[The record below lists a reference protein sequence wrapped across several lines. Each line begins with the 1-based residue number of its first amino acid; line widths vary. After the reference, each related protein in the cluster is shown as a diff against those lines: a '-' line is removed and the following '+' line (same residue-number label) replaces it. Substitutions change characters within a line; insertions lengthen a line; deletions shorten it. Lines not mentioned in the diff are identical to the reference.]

1 MPVPVTEEVEGP
13 AGPLSVMVAVPPSRP
28 SEGRCLLVCHG
39 LPLTRGGGRTA
50 SGTLPELAEH
60 LAAES
65 GWTVATC
72 SLSGT
77 GESPG
82 TFSGPRWREDLAAV
96 VEWLR
101 TEHPRLWL
109 GGFGFGGVLALDLA
123 ASDEAIRG
131 VATFATPSKVAD
143 WAGTPEQFYAAVVAS
158 GVVDR
163 KEPLEDADTLAKGVF
178 SFDPISAIAAIPPR
192 RILVVHGSDDLLVPV
207 EAARELVA
215 AALGRAELRIIQGA
229 GHWLRSD
236 PRMVATL
243 IGWLD
248 RNR

>member
-1 MPVPVTEEVEGP
+1 MTVAEEVAGPEGP
-13 AGPLSVMVAVPPSRP
+13 LPVIIASPPSRA
-28 SEGRCLLVCHG
+28 SDGRCLLICHG

-50 SGTLPELAEH
+50 AGTLPELAEH

-77 GESPG
+77 GDSPR

-96 VEWLR
+96 VEWLVK
-101 TEHPRLWL
+101 EHQRVWL
-109 GGFGFGGVLALDLA
+109 GGFGFGGVLVLDAA
-123 ASDEAIRG
+123 ASDDRVRG
-131 VATFATPSKVAD
+131 VATFATPSNVAA
-143 WAGTPEQFYAAVVAS
+143 WAGPPDRFYAAVVAS

-163 KEPLEDADTLAKGVF
+163 NVPLDDVETLAKGVYA
-178 SFDPISAIAAIPPR
+178 FDPVASIAAIPPR
-192 RILVVHGSDDLLVPV
+192 RILVVHGAEDLLVPV
-207 EAARELVA
+207 DDARELVA
-215 AALGRAELRIIQGA
+215 AAQGRAELRIIQGA

>member
-1 MPVPVTEEVEGP
+1 MPATEEVRGP
-13 AGPLSVMVAVPPSRP
+13 NGPLSLVVASPPSRP

-82 TFSGPRWREDLAAV
+82 TFSVPRWREDLASV
-96 VEWLR
+96 VDWLVVD
-101 TEHPRLWL
+101 HPRLWL
-109 GGFGFGGVLALDLA
+109 GGFGFGGALVLDLA
-123 ASDEAIRG
+123 ANDDRVRG
-131 VATFATPSKVAD
+131 VATFATPVDVGA
-143 WAGTPEQFYAAVVAS
+143 WAGPPDRFYALVVAS
-158 GVVDR
+158 GAVDR
-163 KEPLEDADTLAKGVF
+163 NVPLDDPETLHKGVA
-178 SFDPISAIAAIPPR
+178 SLDPRAAMALIPPR
-192 RILVVHGSDDLLVPV
+192 RILVVHGQEDPLVPV

-215 AALGRAELRIIQGA
+215 AAQGRAELRIIQGA

>member
-1 MPVPVTEEVEGP
+1 MTGTNELEGP
-13 AGPLSVMVAVPPSRP
+13 SGPLEVVVVEPPTRP

-50 SGTLPELAEH
+50 PGTLPELAAH

-65 GWTVATC
+65 GWVVATC
-72 SLSGT
+72 SLSGA
-77 GESPG
+77 GECAG

-96 VEWLR
+96 VEWLVPD
-101 TEHPRLWL
+101 HPRLWL

-123 ASDEAIRG
+123 AHDDRIRG
-131 VATFATPSKVAD
+131 VATFATPVDIPA
-143 WAGTPEQFYAAVVAS
+143 WAGPPDRFYAAVVAS
-158 GVVDR
+158 GAVDR
-163 KEPLEDADTLAKGVF
+163 AVPLEDPETLFKGVA
-178 SFDPISAIAAIPPR
+178 SFDPIASIALVPPR
-192 RILVVHGSDDLLVPV
+192 RILVVHGGEDLIVPV
-207 EAARELVA
+207 DEARRLVA
-215 AALGRAELRIIQGA
+215 AATGRAELRVIQGA

>member
-1 MPVPVTEEVEGP
+1 MPVAEEVAGP
-13 AGPLSVMVAVPPSRP
+13 TGPLSVAVAAPPSRP

-50 SGTLPELAEH
+50 AGTLPELAEH

-65 GWTVATC
+65 GWMVATC

-82 TFSGPRWREDLAAV
+82 TFSAARWREDLAAV
-96 VEWLR
+96 VDWL
-101 TEHPRLWL
+101 EADHPRLWL
-109 GGFGFGGVLALDLA
+109 GGFGFGGALVLDLA
-123 ASDEAIRG
+123 ARDERIRG
-131 VATFATPSKVAD
+131 VATFATPAD
-143 WAGTPEQFYAAVVAS
+143 PAAWAGPPDRFYAAVVAS
-158 GVVDR
+158 GAVDR
-163 KEPLEDADTLAKGVF
+163 AEPLEDPETLAKGVYAL
-178 SFDPISAIAAIPPR
+178 DPLSAIAAIPPR
-192 RILVVHGSDDLLVPV
+192 RILVVHGAEDLLVPV
-207 EAARELVA
+207 DAARELVA
-215 AALGRAELRIIQGA
+215 AAQGRAELRIIQGA